1 MSGFLKKYTEYTR
14 RNVNRILMRPINN
27 VSRKILRATNPK
39 KYIKKV
45 IKDIQK
51 RVINLFKKKEN
62 SKDDYIRFGNTYYSK
77 KLVVFLSIL
86 AVAIPILIHVYGI
99 PYLSGKLWQATIP
112 INSNRLVEFN
122 GKAKL
127 TDESKAIIYEGQITD
142 GRINGYG
149 KLYDKFG
156 NLIYEGEFY
165 DEEYSGK
172 GQKYD
177 KEGNLIY
184 DGEFKKNMYSGHG
197 ALYDI
202 ENGEIRYEGMFV
214 NGKMEG
220 KGFEYKNGA
229 VIYSGE
235 FRDGKYGGQGIEYD
249 KDGIVVY
256 KGLFEKGKYDGEGVL
271 FKKDGGISY
280 DGSFESGEYEGY
292 GTLYDIKTS
301 KLAYVGDFKD
311 GKYDGEGKLF
321 DKDGKR
327 LIYEG
332 ELKQGKYNGDG
343 KLYNNKGRIV
353 YNGPFIDGN
362 IDYKYFANEPVEDL
376 RAAFG
381 EEDEYI
387 MYEETFEIIYKD
399 MNVIFTCSYAD
410 EDNEAMVLEFRQIK
424 N

>member
-14 RNVNRILMRPINN
+14 RNVSRIVMRPINN
-27 VSRKILRATNPK
+27 VGRKVLRATNPK

-51 RVINLFKKKEN
+51 RVVELFKKKEN

-77 KLVVFLSIL
+77 RLVFCIVIL
-86 AVAIPILIHVYGI
+86 TVALPILIHIYGI
-99 PYLSGKLWQATIP
+99 PYLSGKLWEATIP
-112 INSNRLVEFN
+112 IDSSRLTDFS
-122 GKAKL
+122 GKAKVL
-127 TDESKAIIYEGQITD
+127 DKNESIIYQGQIEG

-149 KLYDKFG
+149 KLYDEFG
-156 NLIYEGEFY
+156 HLIYEGEFLE
-165 DEEYSGK
+165 EEYSGE

-177 KEGNLIY
+177 EKGNLIY
-184 DGEFKKNMYSGHG
+184 SGEFKKNMYNGQG
-197 ALYDI
+197 TLYDI
-202 ENGEIRYEGMFV
+202 ENGEIKYEGMFV
-214 NGKMEG
+214 NGKIEG

-235 FRDGKYGGQGIEYD
+235 FRDGKYGGQGIKYD
-249 KDGIVVY
+249 KDSIVVY
-256 KGLFEKGKYDGEGVL
+256 KGLFKNGKYDGEGVL
-271 FKKDGGISY
+271 FKKNGGIIY
-280 DGSFESGEYEGY
+280 DGSFESGKYEGY
-292 GTLYDIKTS
+292 GTLYNIKTS
-301 KLAYVGDFKD
+301 KLAYVGNFKD
-311 GKYDGEGKLF
+311 GKYDGAGKLF

-332 ELKQGKYNGDG
+332 ELKQGNYNGNG
-343 KLYNNKGRIV
+343 KLYNDKGRII

-362 IDYKYFANEPVEDL
+362 IDYKYFINEPVEDL

-381 EEDEYI
+381 EEDEYT
-387 MYEETFEIIYKD
+387 MYEEAFEVIYKS